1 MIDLNPF
8 VFEIVVLCWADK
20 ESPFWRGVWS
30 VVLKK
35 DDVNMQVLFKLKWNY
50 VHQVL
55 QVAFYL
61 NVIFYLNCCEI
72 IDGINFRALL

>member
-35 DDVNMQVLFKLKWNY
+35 DDVNMQVLLVKVELCPPSI
-50 VHQVL
+50 
-55 QVAFYL
+55 AS
-61 NVIFYLNCCEI
+61 C
-72 IDGINFRALL
+72 LLLECYILSQLLWDNWWD

>member
-30 VVLKK
+30 VVFKK
-35 DDVNMQVLFKLKWNY
+35 DDVNM
-50 VHQVL
+50 
-55 QVAFYL
+55 
-61 NVIFYLNCCEI
+61 
-72 IDGINFRALL
+72 